1 MGRFITFAMIASLAA
16 CGGSGKGG
24 DTTPEEGG
32 GDEVVDDGQGDDG
45 DGDDGMIPPE
55 RMDEIKTALDRKRNA
70 ATRCLTEAIDA
81 GELDKNAR
89 GALTVGFV
97 IASSGQPRDVQ
108 VLEASLDSKLL
119 HGCVTDLVS
128 SMTFP
133 QLPHDLD
140 WSYTFAFEAF

>member
-16 CGGSGKGG
+16 CGGGGKGG
-24 DTTPEEGG
+24 DTTPDPDEGG
-32 GDEVVDDGQGDDG
+32 GDAVDDGQGS

-89 GALTVGFV
+89 GAVTVGFV
-97 IASSGQPRDVQ
+97 IAPSGQPRDVQ
-108 VLEASLDSKLL
+108 VLEASIDSKLL

-128 SMTFP
+128 GMTFP
-133 QLPHDLD
+133 ELPHDLD